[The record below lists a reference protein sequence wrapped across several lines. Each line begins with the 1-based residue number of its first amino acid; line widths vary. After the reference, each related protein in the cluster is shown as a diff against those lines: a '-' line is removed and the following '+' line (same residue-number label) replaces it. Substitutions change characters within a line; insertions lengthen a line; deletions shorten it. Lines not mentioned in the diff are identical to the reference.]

1 MFEVDCRG
9 LACPIPVV
17 KVDKAIA
24 QHPGQPISVLLDSM
38 VSREN
43 VSRLAKSKGYG
54 VKVETLSHEFKLEL
68 TPARSGG

>member
-17 KVDKAIA
+17 KVDKAIT
-24 QHPGQPISVLLDSM
+24 QHPGQPISVLLDSA
-38 VSREN
+38 VAREN

-54 VKVETLSHEFKLEL
+54 VKVETLNLEL
-68 TPARSGG
+68 TPPRSGG